1 VADGN
6 KYDYLL
12 VTEYKDR
19 KTKYPIICHCL
30 DKNGQ
35 EHGVFY
41 MDFHHHIYR
50 KQGCPKCKTEKLSK
64 IFATTAEDF
73 VERSNKTHNNTYKY
87 PYIETELE
95 NLNSTITCI
104 CPKHGEFTQLAR
116 HHIQGH
122 GCPKCSSSVMERKLT
137 EMLIEKKIKFEQQK
151 SFPWLVFKQAQYLDF
166 YLTEYNIAIECQG
179 EQHFR
184 PVDFSKGNNIILAET
199 KFELIQL
206 RDENKKN
213 LCEKHNIPLFY
224 INFNENISEKLNE
237 ILTENKIA

>member
-1 VADGN
+1 
-6 KYDYLL
+6 
-12 VTEYKDR
+12 
-19 KTKYPIICHCL
+19 
-30 DKNGQ
+30 
-35 EHGVFY
+35 
-41 MDFHHHIYR
+41 
-50 KQGCPKCKTEKLSK
+50 
-64 IFATTAEDF
+64 
-73 VERSNKTHNNTYKY
+73 
-87 PYIETELE
+87 
-95 NLNSTITCI
+95 
-104 CPKHGEFTQLAR
+104 
-116 HHIQGH
+116 
-122 GCPKCSSSVMERKLT
+122 MERKLT